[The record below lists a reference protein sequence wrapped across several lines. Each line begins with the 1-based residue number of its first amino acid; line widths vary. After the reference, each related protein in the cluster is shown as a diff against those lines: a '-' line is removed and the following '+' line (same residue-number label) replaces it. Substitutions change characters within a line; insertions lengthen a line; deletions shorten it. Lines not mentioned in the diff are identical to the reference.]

1 MPDDV
6 PPRKPWV
13 TLGRDPEK
21 PWVRMT
27 TTLKR
32 GILKRRSSSCGTNS
46 ESSWR
51 SRSPAWAGRAVPL
64 ARPVNQH
71 SRAVISLPS
80 LDALGSTYEVTKVDP
95 GGTAQIV
102 EIGSAPESHRRA
114 NARMHG
120 VSVAERPDPL
130 TAGCYLMLVQPLI
143 DGDKPRLFRVEV
155 SGKGGKEWIVQ
166 LGKAGAAKLL
176 TGDRCSL
183 ILPHGVTPAQLR
195 ALPEVI
201 PFTAETEKS
210 MSRTAPLQARTLAN
224 LHRIGVALR
233 QFADVHDFWPPAFLL
248 GPDGNPWHSWRVLL
262 LPYLGHRDLFDQY
275 DFSQPW
281 DSPKNLRLLDKTPAV
296 FHDPIYGEKL
306 GPFTHY
312 AALVGSSWLVQ
323 TAFSVSGATIMK
335 NAKILPLE
343 RLSEPDVSKG
353 ANGELST
360 RTPRILKFEPSDTSL
375 IDFLRWCTNRTPNTI
390 VVAAVSPER
399 KIPWTKPED
408 ITFGPGFPFQLGKL
422 GGIAAPYSFGRAPT
436 IHRAAPVL
444 FRNGMSTAIPDTIDP
459 PTLHALLT
467 PAGWE
472 TIRGSRVPKGPEDHR
487 APYGWT
493 PSDPLLSIDCV
504 KGRATIIG
512 EPALIQSGANC
523 PADPTHA

>member
-1 MPDDV
+1 M
-6 PPRKPWV
+6 RNK
-13 TLGRDPEK
+13 L
-21 PWVRMT
+21 
-27 TTLKR
+27 
-32 GILKRRSSSCGTNS
+32 GILFAFAFVAMGWPGNAFGQASQ
-46 ESSWR
+46 
-51 SRSPAWAGRAVPL
+51 PAPRPTIAIYYPSD
-64 ARPVNQH
+64 AR
-71 SRAVISLPS
+71 
-80 LDALGSTYEVTKVDP
+80 GSTYEVTKVDP
-95 GGTAQIV
+95 SGTAQVV
-102 EIGSAPESHRRA
+102 EVGPLPESQQAMMVRLHRLPK
-114 NARMHG
+114 
-120 VSVAERPDPL
+120 AERPEPPL
-130 TAGCYLMLVQPLI
+130 TAGCYLMLVQPLV

-155 SGKGGKEWIVQ
+155 SGKGAKEWTVQ

-201 PFTAETEKS
+201 PFTAESEKS
-210 MSRTAPLQARTLAN
+210 MSRTAPLQVRTLAN
-224 LHRIGVALR
+224 LNRIGVALR
-233 QFADVHDFWPPAFLL
+233 QFADAHEFWPPAFLV
-248 GPDGNPWHSWRVLL
+248 GPDGKPTHSWRVLL
-262 LPYLGHRDLFDQY
+262 LPYLGHRDLFEQY

-281 DSPKNLRLLDKTPAV
+281 DSAKNLRLLDKMPAV

-312 AALVGSSWLVQ
+312 AALVGSSWLVH

-335 NAKILPLE
+335 NATILPLE
-343 RLSEPDVSKG
+343 RLSERDASTGP
-353 ANGELST
+353 NGEQSI
-360 RTPRILKFEPSDTSL
+360 RTTRILKFEPSDTGL
-375 IDFLRWCTNRTPNTI
+375 IDFLRWCTNHTPNTI

-422 GGIAAPYSFGRAPT
+422 GGIAAPYSFGRAPI

-472 TIRGSRVPKGPEDHR
+472 TIRGSRVPKGPEDR
-487 APYGWT
+487 
-493 PSDPLLSIDCV
+493 
-504 KGRATIIG
+504 RAT
-512 EPALIQSGANC
+512 LRLDSF
-523 PADPTHA
+523 